1 MVDSME
7 NTSDEK
13 ICSIVCGS
21 KCCRSTPP
29 ALTKEDFNRIQ
40 AYTKQESWFRT
51 INEKNNFLVVGKKK
65 NLIDCY
71 FLSEKGLCCIYEH
84 RPLDCKLFPLF
95 VKIETEREKEYRL
108 RWYVWYCPLTE
119 KKGIEELLQ
128 RAKTIV
134 HDYLL
139 TKHEIIF
146 EYQDVMYESGGYKK
160 KHFLKEELLTI
171 KSND

>member
-1 MVDSME
+1 ME

-40 AYTKQESWFRT
+40 ANTKQESWFRT
-51 INEKNNFLVVGKKK
+51 INEKDNIRVVGKKD

-95 VKIETEREKEYRL
+95 VKIKSEGEKKYRL
-108 RWYVWYCPLTE
+108 RWYIWYCALTE
-119 KKGIEELLQ
+119 KKGVEELLQ
-128 RAKTIV
+128 KAETIV
-134 HDYLL
+134 HDYLVV
-139 TKHEIIF
+139 KPEIMF
-146 EYQDVMYESGGYKK
+146 DYQSAMCESGGYKK
-160 KHFLKEELLTI
+160 KHFLKEELLI
-171 KSND
+171 LKSNE

>member
-1 MVDSME
+1 ME
-7 NTSDEK
+7 NTSDEQ
-13 ICSIVCGS
+13 ICRIICGS

-40 AYTKQESWFRT
+40 TNTEQKGWFRI
-51 INEKNNFLVVGKKK
+51 INEKDNTLVVGKKE

-71 FLSEKGLCCIYEH
+71 FLSENGLCNIYEH

-95 VKIETEREKEYRL
+95 VKIKQEGEKEYRL

-119 KKGIEELLQ
+119 KNGTEELLQ
-128 RAKTIV
+128 KAEIIV
-134 HDYLL
+134 HGYLIAKPETIFDYQ
-139 TKHEIIF
+139 E
-146 EYQDVMYESGGYKK
+146 VMYASGGYKK

>member
-1 MVDSME
+1 ME

-13 ICSIVCGS
+13 ICSIICGS

-29 ALTKEDFNRIQ
+29 ALTKEDFSRIQ
-40 AYTKQESWFRT
+40 ANTKQENWFKT
-51 INEKNNFLVVGKKK
+51 INEKNNIRVVGKKG
-65 NLIDCY
+65 NLVDCY
-71 FLSEKGLCCIYEH
+71 FLSEKGLCRIYEN

-95 VKIETEREKEYRL
+95 VKIKPEGEKEYRL

-128 RAKTIV
+128 KAEAIV

-139 TKHEIIF
+139 AKPEIMF
-146 EYQDVMYESGGYKK
+146 DYQNVMYVSGGYKK

>member
-1 MVDSME
+1 MK

-29 ALTKEDFNRIQ
+29 ALTKEDFNKIQ
-40 AYTKQESWFRT
+40 ANTEQKRWFRT
-51 INEKNNFLVVGKKK
+51 INEKDSIRVVGKKE

-71 FLSEKGLCCIYEH
+71 FLSENGLCCIYEN

-95 VKIETEREKEYRL
+95 VKIKHEGEKEYSL

-128 RAKTIV
+128 KAETIV
-134 HDYLL
+134 HDYLVV
-139 TKHEIIF
+139 KPEIMF
-146 EYQDVMYESGGYKK
+146 DYQNVMCESGGYKK

>member
-1 MVDSME
+1 ME

-13 ICSIVCGS
+13 ICSIICKS
-21 KCCRSTPP
+21 KCCRSTPA
-29 ALTKEDFNRIQ
+29 ALTKEDFNRIE
-40 AYTKQESWFRT
+40 ANTKKKGWFRT
-51 INEKNNFLVVGKKK
+51 INEKNNIRVVGKKE
-65 NLIDCY
+65 NLVDCY
-71 FLSEKGLCCIYEH
+71 FLSEEGLCRIYKY

-95 VKIETEREKEYRL
+95 VKIKSDGEKEYRL

-119 KKGIEELLQ
+119 QKGIEELLKK
-128 RAKTIV
+128 AETIV

-139 TKHEIIF
+139 VKPEIIF
-146 EYQDVMYESGGYKK
+146 DYQKAMDESGGYKK